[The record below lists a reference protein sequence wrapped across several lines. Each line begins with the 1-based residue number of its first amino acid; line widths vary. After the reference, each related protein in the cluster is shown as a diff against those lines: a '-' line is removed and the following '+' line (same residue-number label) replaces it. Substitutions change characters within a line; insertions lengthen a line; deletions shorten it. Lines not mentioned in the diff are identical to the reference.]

1 MEDTKESKV
10 ISQAQAILDRYEIV
24 HPLFDK
30 PEEKRSPEGLGK
42 IKMSRSVKVSLFALR
57 VYLILMF
64 VLLGY
69 HMLDLA
75 GTFGHHLVK

>member
-1 MEDTKESKV
+1 MATQPIYEV
-10 ISQAQAILDRYEIV
+10 I

-30 PEEKRSPEGLGK
+30 PETKCSTEGLGR
-42 IKMSRSVKVSLFALR
+42 IKMSKSVRLSLMALR
-57 VYLILMF
+57 GYLILTF

-75 GTFGHHLVK
+75 GVFGAHLLK